1 MVDARFAGV
10 LMIAL
15 IAACSERA
23 EGEPSRAPTG
33 PHRPALA
40 SGEAGTG
47 AGPQVDPLYA
57 GGDFELLPPPRA
69 GSWRTRVKEKPQ
81 TLREFQGEGRLR
93 PTELRQT
100 LYLQPLGRY
109 PESPILPGDLPS
121 LPLVEDGLVTFVF
134 APSPEELR
142 DFIAIFYRLPTEV
155 RDEIGPTSLVPAP
168 ARVRRHHGQ
177 FNAHSMLDA
186 LGATLPEDAFSL
198 TALMVRDLYAEEAQE
213 YAFGHAIHEARVAVA
228 SFVQLDPQFIGHARR
243 DDFRQRLRER
253 AYKLVAHEIGHT
265 LGMEHCGE
273 FRCLMNG
280 VADVGELDE
289 APLHLGPQCLEKFL
303 WLVDADPGARY
314 AELSVHY
321 RRHGLERSS
330 EWARLRARRL
340 R

>member
-1 MVDARFAGV
+1 MFDARFAG
-10 LMIAL
+10 AL
-15 IAACSERA
+15 TLALLTACSERA
-23 EGEPSRAPTG
+23 ESGPSQAPTEPEHRAPATALSG
-33 PHRPALA
+33 PGGA
-40 SGEAGTG
+40 S
-47 AGPQVDPLYA
+47 PVDPLYA
-57 GGDFELLPPPRA
+57 VGDFELLPPPRA
-69 GSWRTRVKEKPQ
+69 GSWRTRVQERSQ
-81 TLREFQGEGRLR
+81 TLREFQGDERLR
-93 PTELRQT
+93 PTEERRT
-100 LYLQPLGRY
+100 LYLQPLGHY

-142 DFIAIFYRLPTEV
+142 DFIAVFYRLPTEV
-155 RDEIGPTSLVPAP
+155 REEIDLTSLVLAP

-177 FNAHSMLDA
+177 FHALRMLDA
-186 LGATLPEDAFSL
+186 LGATVPEDAFSL
-198 TALMVRDLYAEEAQE
+198 TALMVRDLYAQEAQE
-213 YAFGHAIHEARVAVA
+213 YAFGHAIHEERVAVA
-228 SFVQLDPQFIGHARR
+228 SFVQLDPQFIGRARR

-303 WLVDADPGARY
+303 WLVDADPGSRY
-314 AELSVHY
+314 AELSVLY
-321 RRHGLERSS
+321 QRQGLERSS